1 MRINRVKL
9 VFFSPTDST
18 RKIMEEI
25 AKGVEVPV
33 EHVDLTRL
41 KAKTRDFEEFG
52 RDLVII
58 GSPVYAGRIPVEA
71 LTRLRRFKALNTPAV
86 TLVVYGN
93 RAYEDSLIELTDLTS
108 ELGFKPIAGAAFV
121 AQHSFSTPE
130 VPIAAGRPDVSDLR
144 KAREFGIKIRDKL
157 LASKNIDDI
166 SPVTVPGVVP
176 YRDEF
181 RKSRAPKPGA
191 EPAAPITKE
200 ELCTKCGKCF
210 EVCPNEAITIG
221 TAVETNRQACMR
233 CYACIKCCPTGARVM
248 IHPFFSKE
256 ARWLHDTFL
265 ERKEPETY
273 L

>member
-9 VFFSPTDST
+9 IFFSPTGST
-18 RKIMEEI
+18 RRIAEEI
-25 AKGVEVPV
+25 AKGVNVPV
-33 EHVDLTRL
+33 ERVDLTRPE
-41 KAKTRDFEEFG
+41 AKTRDFEEFG
-52 RDLVII
+52 RDLTLIS
-58 GSPVYAGRIPVEA
+58 SPVYAGRIPVEV
-71 LTRLRRFKALNTPAV
+71 LNRLRRLKAHSTPAV

-93 RAYEDSLIELTDLTS
+93 RAYEDSLIELTDLAS

-130 VPIAAGRPDVSDLR
+130 VPIAAGRPDVSDLT
-144 KAREFGIKIRDKL
+144 KAREFGTQIRDKL

-166 SPVTVPGVVP
+166 SPVTVPGVRP

-191 EPAAPITKE
+191 EPAAPNTKN
-200 ELCTKCGKCF
+200 ELCTKCGNCV
-210 EVCPNEAITIG
+210 EACPNEAITIG

-233 CYACIKCCPTGARVM
+233 CYACIKYCLTGARVM
-248 IHPFFSKE
+248 SHPFFARE
-256 ARWLHDTFL
+256 ARWLHDTFP